1 MTGFQAQDFGFSADG
16 RVRRDRADAADPA
29 DSWACVP
36 QMFRAQEPLPP
47 PWEERFGPL
56 RRGAVDDLVVVG
68 QFGQSL
74 DGRVATETGHSH
86 YINGPDGLA
95 HLHRLRALVDVVV
108 VGVGTAIT
116 DDPQLTVRHVAG
128 PCPARAV
135 IDPRG
140 RIGTNA
146 RIFAQDGVRRLILTG
161 DGVRPALPADVEHL
175 SLPTSGGAIAPAAIL
190 SALAARG
197 FRRILIEGG
206 SHTVSRF
213 IAAGCLDRLHIV
225 VAPIILGAGRG
236 GVALAPVKSC
246 AEALRPPMR
255 LHHLDGE
262 VLFDCDLSGRRIAVG
277 RAKKS
282 T

>member
-1 MTGFQAQDFGFSADG
+1 
-16 RVRRDRADAADPA
+16 
-29 DSWACVP
+29 
-36 QMFRAQEPLPP
+36 MFRAQEPLPP

-56 RRGAVDDLVVVG
+56 KTGAVDDLVVVG

-74 DGRVATETGHSH
+74 DGRVATESGHSH
-86 YINGPDGLA
+86 YINGPEGLA

-140 RIGTNA
+140 RIGTTA
-146 RIFAQDGVRRLILTG
+146 RVFAQDGARRLILTS
-161 DGVRPALPADVEHL
+161 DGVRPALPADVEHV
-175 SLPTSGGAIAPAAIL
+175 SLPVSDGVIAPATIL

-206 SHTVSRF
+206 SQTVSRF
-213 IAAGCLDRLHIV
+213 IAVGCLDRLHIV

-255 LHHLDGE
+255 LHRLDGE
-262 VLFDCDLSGRRIAVG
+262 VLFDCDLSDRRIAVG